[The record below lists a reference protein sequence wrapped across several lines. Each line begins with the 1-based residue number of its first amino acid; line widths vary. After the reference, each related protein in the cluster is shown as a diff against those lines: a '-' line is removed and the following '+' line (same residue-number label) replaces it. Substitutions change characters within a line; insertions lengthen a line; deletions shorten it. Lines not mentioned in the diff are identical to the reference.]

1 MKPASAP
8 TSRRSRQPVPVSRGS
23 HSLAAQIF
31 GRRPEHTLALLR
43 AAWPAAVGPE
53 LARRTE
59 VVALDRRMLRV
70 RVPDVRWQKVLHR
83 MQRQILER
91 LWRATG
97 DLAPKSLGFH
107 LGAVS
112 GAPVSEAPAN
122 APAAPPP
129 VPDSI
134 REAAQTIADP
144 ELREQYTQAAARYL
158 QIQKAP

>member
-1 MKPASAP
+1 MKLAGLPP
-8 TSRRSRQPVPVSRGS
+8 SRRKRQPVPVSAGNQP
-23 HSLAAQIF
+23 LAVQLF

-59 VVALDRRMLRV
+59 VVALDGRMLRV

-91 LWRATG
+91 LWRAAG
-97 DLAPKSLGFH
+97 DLAPKALGFH

-112 GAPVSEAPAN
+112 AAQPPEPPTPAPA
-122 APAAPPP
+122 PAPP

-134 REAAQTIADP
+134 RQAAQTIADP
-144 ELREQYTQAAARYL
+144 ELREQFEKAAARYL
-158 QIQKAP
+158 QIQKVP